1 MCSCSFENL
10 DSVEINNTTH
20 SYIRNIAN
28 QLTQTIYSSNFGS
41 VSTRKVVACA
51 PLPFYCLASFFNA
64 LFTSQVATAP
74 IFVLEVVSW
83 LRYMWWRQELI
94 LKWLRP
100 MKLSLLLSRLVSY
113 TKQCRKPSSTLTPP
127 TESHFIEINIF
138 FAAIAKSQHD
148 ITFTRPYK

>member
-20 SYIRNIAN
+20 SYIRNLAN
-28 QLTQTIYSSNFGS
+28 QLIYSSNFGS

-51 PLPFYCLASFFNA
+51 PLPFYRLASFFNT

-83 LRYMWWRQELI
+83 LKYIWRRQGLV
-94 LKWLRP
+94 LKRLLL
-100 MKLSLLLSRLVSY
+100 MKLNLPPSMFHILSNAGNLHKLLLLAGVHGFV
-113 TKQCRKPSSTLTPP
+113 C
-127 TESHFIEINIF
+127 
-138 FAAIAKSQHD
+138 
-148 ITFTRPYK
+148 